1 MTADTPHLLGPGEG
15 EDIGGRIRIKCAL
28 EGLVLTE
35 TEGAG
40 STEPHVH
47 HHHADGFRVLEG
59 ELTVLLGREEHVLG
73 PGDFALAPP
82 ELVHRYR
89 TDGARWI
96 NLHAPGC
103 GFEEWLRRNDP
114 SFDQHDPP
122 AEGGRPAS
130 DGVLRRAGE
139 GEAIAPGPGA
149 AGLILAGADDGL
161 GSVSVVEFELDP
173 GAPGPPAH
181 RHERLTDSF
190 YVLEGTL
197 GVLLGEEEHRA
208 GPGSYAFVPP
218 GNRHTVSNPS
228 ERARPF
234 PQHHRARR
242 PRALP
247 ARAGGGRPGGL
258 CRDRG
263 AQRRSPRIERAQD
276 VAVEQDS
283 ATRGSRIECLVH
295 CPFCSSDSTRVVDSR
310 LSEPGD
316 AVRRRREC
324 EQCGERFTTYERAEE
339 PRVMV
344 TKRDGRRERFDSQ
357 KLLRGLARAAG
368 GRPVSDAQ
376 LEAVAGWIAAELR
389 RDGAEVE
396 AGRVGELAER
406 GLARVDPVSAIQF
419 ASVYRNLADLDELE
433 AVVRRF
439 KEDPLPGADQ
449 LAIEEEVVP
458 SGTESS
464 IDLSPENRSP
474 RRRVHV
480 RQS

>member
-1 MTADTPHLLGPGEG
+1 MTADTPQLLGPGEG

-40 STEPHVH
+40 STEPHIH

-122 AEGGRPAS
+122 AEGARPAS

-161 GSVSVVEFELDP
+161 GSVSVVEFELGP

-197 GVLLGEEEHRA
+197 GVVLGEEEHRA

-228 ERARPF
+228 EEPVRFLNITA
-234 PQHHRARR
+234 
-242 PRALP
+242 
-247 ARAGGGRPGGL
+247 PGGL
-258 CRDRG
+258 
-263 AQRRSPRIERAQD
+263 ERY
-276 VAVEQDS
+276 
-283 ATRGSRIECLVH
+283 L
-295 CPFCSSDSTRVVDSR
+295 
-310 LSEPGD
+310 
-316 AVRRRREC
+316 RE
-324 EQCGERFTTYERAEE
+324 
-339 PRVMV
+339 
-344 TKRDGRRERFDSQ
+344 
-357 KLLRGLARAAG
+357 LAAAD
-368 GRPVSDAQ
+368 PADFA
-376 LEAVAGWIAAELR
+376 AIAA
-389 RDGAEVE
+389 
-396 AGRVGELAER
+396 
-406 GLARVDPVSAIQF
+406 
-419 ASVYRNLADLDELE
+419 
-433 AVVRRF
+433 
-439 KEDPLPGADQ
+439 
-449 LAIEEEVVP
+449 
-458 SGTESS
+458 
-464 IDLSPENRSP
+464 RSD
-474 RRRVHV
+474 VLV
-480 RQS
+480 A

>member
-1 MTADTPHLLGPGEG
+1 MLGPGEG

-40 STEPHVH
+40 STEPHIH

-122 AEGGRPAS
+122 AEGARPAS

-161 GSVSVVEFELDP
+161 GSVSVVEFELGP

-197 GVLLGEEEHRA
+197 GVVLGRGGA
-208 GPGSYAFVPP
+208 PGGPGQLCLRAAGQQAHGLQP
-218 GNRHTVSNPS
+218 
-228 ERARPF
+228 ERGARPF
-234 PQHHRARR
+234 PEHHRARR

-247 ARAGGGRPGGL
+247 ARAVGGRPGGL
-258 CRDRG
+258 CRDCG
-263 AQRRSPRIERAQD
+263 AQRRSPRIERAQY
-276 VAVEQDS
+276 VAVGQDS
-283 ATRGSRIECLVH
+283 SYQT
-295 CPFCSSDSTRVVDSR
+295 
-310 LSEPGD
+310 
-316 AVRRRREC
+316 
-324 EQCGERFTTYERAEE
+324 
-339 PRVMV
+339 
-344 TKRDGRRERFDSQ
+344 
-357 KLLRGLARAAG
+357 
-368 GRPVSDAQ
+368 
-376 LEAVAGWIAAELR
+376 
-389 RDGAEVE
+389 
-396 AGRVGELAER
+396 
-406 GLARVDPVSAIQF
+406 
-419 ASVYRNLADLDELE
+419 
-433 AVVRRF
+433 
-439 KEDPLPGADQ
+439 
-449 LAIEEEVVP
+449 
-458 SGTESS
+458 
-464 IDLSPENRSP
+464 
-474 RRRVHV
+474 
-480 RQS
+480 